1 MTEISP
7 PDVSYASA
15 MADTSAGAV
24 GFEILELSANGIDF
38 TCLATGSG
46 PLALCLHGYPDSAWT
61 WRHLLPELAA
71 AGYRA
76 VAPFNRG
83 YAPTSLAPDGRY
95 QAGVLGVD
103 ANALHEE
110 LGGGADAVLI
120 GHDWGAMGAYAAA
133 SLEPDRWRRVVAA
146 AVPVGPVNMA
156 GFLDHDQL
164 RMSWYIF
171 FQLTPLADMVV
182 PADGYAFIRRLWAD
196 WSPGFD
202 ATEFV
207 DRFVACMPTPA
218 HLDAAL
224 AYYRHT
230 VQPELQD
237 PALEAAQNGTY
248 EVPTQPLL
256 YLHGTDDGCM
266 SPTLAA
272 SSGEYLAAPGSRS
285 VMIDDAGHFLQLERP
300 DVVNAEILAFL
311 AEG

>member
-1 MTEISP
+1 MTDISQP
-7 PDVSYASA
+7 EVPYASA
-15 MADTSAGAV
+15 MADTTSDAAA
-24 GFEILELSANGIDF
+24 FETIELSANGIDF

-95 QAGVLGVD
+95 HAGMLGLD
-103 ANALHEE
+103 ANALHAA
-110 LGGGADAVLI
+110 LGAGADAVLI

-133 SLEPDRWRRVVAA
+133 SLDPDRWGRVVAA

-156 GFLDHDQL
+156 GFLNYDQL

-171 FQLTPLADMVV
+171 FQLTSLADMVV
-182 PADGYAFIRRLWAD
+182 PADDHEFIRRLWAN

-202 ATEFV
+202 GGEFV
-207 DRFVACMPTPA
+207 DQFVACMPTPA
-218 HLDAAL
+218 HLHAAL
-224 AYYRHT
+224 EYYRQT
-230 VQPELQD
+230 VHAD
-237 PALEAAQNGTY
+237 SSDDRIAAAQGAAY
-248 EVPTQPLL
+248 EIPPRPLL
-256 YLHGTDDGCM
+256 YLHGSDDGCM
-266 SPTLAA
+266 DPVLAA
-272 SSGEYLAAPGSRS
+272 TTGEHLTVPGSRS
-285 VMIDDAGHFLQLERP
+285 VMVDGGGHFLHLERP
-300 DVVNAEILAFL
+300 AQVNAEILAFL